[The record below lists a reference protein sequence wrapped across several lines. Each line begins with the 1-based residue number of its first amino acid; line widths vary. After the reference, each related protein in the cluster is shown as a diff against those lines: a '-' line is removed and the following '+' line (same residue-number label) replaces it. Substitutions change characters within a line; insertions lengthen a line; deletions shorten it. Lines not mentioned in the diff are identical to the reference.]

1 MPHSYRVLRRAVKSF
16 NMYELLNQLFII
28 SYKLLVDLKQVISK
42 SFVIFII
49 LFIKQ
54 EWRNGLTIYKKN
66 E

>member
-1 MPHSYRVLRRAVKSF
+1 
-16 NMYELLNQLFII
+16 MYELLNQLFIR